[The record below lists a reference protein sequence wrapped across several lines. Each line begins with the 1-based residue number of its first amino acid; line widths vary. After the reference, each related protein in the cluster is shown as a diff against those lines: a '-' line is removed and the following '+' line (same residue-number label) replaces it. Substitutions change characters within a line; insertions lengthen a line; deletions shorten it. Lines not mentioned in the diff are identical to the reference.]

1 MKQAIA
7 GVSPARAD
15 EAAVTTQWPSISA
28 LPAGQFLG
36 RLYSIRWP
44 DFYFFRLGNLFALVS
59 IVTLVPTALY
69 FYKLLPRL
77 GTRYRLTNR
86 RVLTCRGLSAREES
100 AVNLNDFDSIEIEV
114 LPGQQWF
121 HAGELVFR
129 HEGTEV
135 YRLPGAA
142 RPEAFRQ
149 TILKTRT
156 AYIGVRQVM
165 ERQAG

>member
-7 GVSPARAD
+7 GVSPASTD
-15 EAAVTTQWPSISA
+15 EATVTTQWPSISA

-36 RLYSIRWP
+36 RLYSVRWP
-44 DFYFFRLGNLFALVS
+44 DFYFFRLGNLFALCS

-69 FYKLLPRL
+69 FYKLLPRQ

-86 RVLTCRGLSAREES
+86 RVLTCRGLSAQEES
-100 AVNLNDFDSIEIEV
+100 AVNLDGFDSIDVEV

-129 HEGTEV
+129 NEDTEV
-135 YRLPGAA
+135 YRLPGVA

-149 TILKTRT
+149 TILKTRM
-156 AYIGVRQVM
+156 AYVGVRDVL
-165 ERQAG
+165 EREAG